1 MIPPDD
7 TPPRDPGLQPERTRL
22 AWSRTAFVLL
32 VNSVLLL
39 KAGSMKSQPL
49 MLVIGLFLLLMTLIT
64 YIWSR
69 LRLRALL
76 RSGYPCTRQSMWM
89 MRLLMLTVIVTALS
103 LLVGF
108 ING

>member
-1 MIPPDD
+1 MMPPDD

-49 MLVIGLFLLLMTLIT
+49 MLAGGLFLLLMTLIT

-69 LRLRALL
+69 LRLHALL

-89 MRLLMLTVIVTALS
+89 MRLLMLTVMVIALS

>member
-1 MIPPDD
+1 MTTPAD

-32 VNSVLLL
+32 INSLLLL
-39 KAGSMKSQPL
+39 KAGSITTQPL
-49 MLVIGLFLLLMTLIT
+49 MLATGLFLLVMALVT

-69 LRLRALL
+69 LRLRALQHY
-76 RSGYPCTRQSMWM
+76 GHPCTRQSMRM
-89 MRLLMLTVIVTALS
+89 MQLLVLMVLVTALS

-108 ING
+108 TTG

>member
-1 MIPPDD
+1 MIPSADN
-7 TPPRDPGLQPERTRL
+7 PPRDPGLQPERTRL
-22 AWSRTAFVLL
+22 AWSRTAFVLM

-39 KAGSMKSQPL
+39 KAGTMKSQPL
-49 MLVIGLFLLLMTLIT
+49 MLAAGLFLLLMTLIT

-69 LRLRALL
+69 LRLRVLL

-89 MRLLMLTVIVTALS
+89 LRLLVLTVMVTALS